1 LFSAD
6 GRNHSRRRR
15 HLAATSADQ
24 ALTAG
29 VHAPASHDAEF
40 PDTPSP
46 CAFTHST
53 NCLHLLWK
61 HLPIADSPRRSAL
74 ALRRP
79 QPLPEYRH
87 CHSQRAPTKV
97 YERPPPQQP
106 TISLHTTPPA
116 HSFGPSPDQSA
127 LARPIFSRL
136 LTPTAPSAAP
146 SAPPPPLPTVRPRAA
161 VPAAASLS
169 AARAHRRSASTRLAH
184 ALPRRNCVSPLAEP
198 ASPAGLRPHPL
209 QEASRQDGTGAH
221 R

>member
-1 LFSAD
+1 MCFHAFHQLPS
-6 GRNHSRRRR
+6 
-15 HLAATSADQ
+15 LALEASPHCRLPQ
-24 ALTAG
+24 ALCTSPTPAA
-29 VHAPASHDAEF
+29 AP
-40 PDTPSP
+40 
-46 CAFTHST
+46 
-53 NCLHLLWK
+53 
-61 HLPIADSPRRSAL
+61 
-74 ALRRP
+74 
-79 QPLPEYRH
+79 PEYRH

-146 SAPPPPLPTVRPRAA
+146 SAPPPPPLPTVRPRAA

-169 AARAHRRSASTRLAH
+169 AARAHRRSASARLAH